1 MLVAENWPYLV
12 SGVCAFLLCCLIL
25 ALIFSSD
32 FREDIT
38 SGNTNKTKIFNIITL
53 EGALVLSLCGL
64 FFYGLIQ
71 PVINPPEPFS
81 LLVKA
86 NGLSFETPSQFL
98 DDYKQKVAELNEKKV
113 RVTELESEL
122 KGMIKEESLLSYIKA
137 LSPDAEFSVFL
148 RELPLKHEGPW
159 GRFKKSETIL
169 VSIPGDVKE
178 GEAWVCHS
186 RINDH
191 FELISDLKINE
202 EPVLG
207 KSVKVSST
215 KLMFPSIDCEER
227 VSIDMQIACV
237 NAVQLFGDSV
247 LACDDK
253 GNARWKIQKPRELS
267 VLSVLLPEELV
278 ENRLVDN

>member
-1 MLVAENWPYLV
+1 MFVSENWPYMV

-25 ALIFSSD
+25 ALIFSSK

-38 SGNTNKTKIFNIITL
+38 SGDTNKTKIFNVITL

-71 PVINPPEPFS
+71 PVIKPPEPFS
-81 LLVKA
+81 LFAKA
-86 NGLSFETPSQFL
+86 NGFSFETPTQFL
-98 DDYKQKVAELNEKKV
+98 DDYKQKVTELKEKRA

-122 KGMIKEESLLSYIKA
+122 EGMIREESLVSYVKA
-137 LSPDAEFSVFL
+137 LSPDSELSIVL

-186 RINDH
+186 RINDD

-215 KLMFPSIDCEER
+215 KLMFPSMDCEER
-227 VSIDMQIACV
+227 VSIDMQIACSD
-237 NAVQLFGDSV
+237 AVQLFGETV
-247 LACDDK
+247 LACDEK
-253 GNARWKIQKPRELS
+253 GNARWKIEKPRELA

-278 ENRLVDN
+278 ENRLAEN